1 MSLLNKQELQVV
13 EAFSSADLPEHIYR
27 DSNIKEL
34 INNMTKEQKAV
45 HDSAD
50 KLEGLRREQKDGNF
64 LTNWWNDREDA
75 LQDAQI
81 DLNKSIGRLTQKSSQ
96 LLIVNT
102 ALSKLL
108 NQQQHIL
115 LKQQGILEDQTNS
128 LADQNEQILKQ
139 QLLLEEQQKEI
150 NKANQGLL
158 EAKGVTQE
166 QAIQLVGCVKRVIEA
181 ENKISEANTVLL
193 AEIEQRVVKYS
204 ADLFQPLQSDL
215 DVQVRR
221 HSILEQKMEET
232 VAVQQGRVETIQQS
246 LSQAQQLS
254 HKHLLAEIEQNRQAL
269 NDSSKSVVGRCN
281 ELQQELSLATNDNIN
296 RQRSIENDVA
306 VLQVQFIKS
315 QIRHRFVLIAMTCAV
330 VLSIGW
336 QIAQHFL
343 IF

>member
-1 MSLLNKQELQVV
+1 MSLLNKQELQVI

-34 INNMTKEQKAV
+34 ISNMTEEQKAV
-45 HDSAD
+45 QNSAN
-50 KLEGLRREQKDGNF
+50 KLEGIRREQKDGNF
-64 LTNWWNDREDA
+64 FTNWWNDRDDA

-81 DLNKSIGRLTQKSSQ
+81 NLNKSIGRLTQKSSQ

-102 ALSKLL
+102 VLSKLL

-128 LADQNEQILKQ
+128 LADQNKQILKQ

-158 EAKGVTQE
+158 EAKGLTQE
-166 QAIQLVGCVKRVIEA
+166 QAKQLVGCVKRVIEA
-181 ENKISEANTVLL
+181 ENKIGEANTVLL
-193 AEIEQRVVKYS
+193 AEIEQRIVKSS
-204 ADLFQPLQSDL
+204 AGLVQPLQSGL

-221 HSILEQKMEET
+221 HSILEQRVEENL
-232 VAVQQGRVETIQQS
+232 VAQQGRVEMMQQS

-254 HKHLLAEIEQNRQAL
+254 HKQLLTEIEQIRQTL
-269 NDSSKSVVGRCN
+269 NDSSKSVLSRCD
-281 ELQQELSLATNDNIN
+281 ELQQELSLAANDNIN
-296 RQRSIENDVA
+296 RQRSIDNDIA
-306 VLQVQFIKS
+306 VLQVKFIKS
-315 QIRHRFVLIAMTCAV
+315 QVRHRFALIAMACV
-330 VLSIGW
+330 VALSIGW

-343 IF
+343 MF